1 MAKLLTNVFGGSSGS
16 GGSSLDPA
24 ARIETDDEKTKK
36 LEAELVA
43 KKNEEQKKQEEKWA
57 KQQAGI
63 TFLFTAVKRILDG
76 ADGVLADTGN
86 GKTKT
91 VKLVDS
97 PPLDSDDDELK
108 QKILE
113 RMKLMAYVYGMSDEK
128 YIPLLYQMFNTIENL
143 ELVFNN
149 NGTEVE
155 IEEIVKKYNGNVS
168 ILDFVFG
175 TQLST
180 VSKANRII
188 SSSSTTTNMDA
199 SAMMKRL
206 SVIHVQEINEMK
218 EKIQEQERTINALKL
233 QLRPPTVVE
242 SQPVSTKQ
250 EKK

>member
-1 MAKLLTNVFGGSSGS
+1 
-16 GGSSLDPA
+16 
-24 ARIETDDEKTKK
+24 
-36 LEAELVA
+36 
-43 KKNEEQKKQEEKWA
+43 
-57 KQQAGI
+57 
-63 TFLFTAVKRILDG
+63 
-76 ADGVLADTGN
+76 
-86 GKTKT
+86 
-91 VKLVDS
+91 
-97 PPLDSDDDELK
+97 
-108 QKILE
+108 
-113 RMKLMAYVYGMSDEK
+113 MAYVYGMSDEK